1 MTEHGA
7 GDGDADR
14 HVLTLFA
21 DAVPEIAAG
30 TVTIRAL
37 ARVAGSRTKI
47 AVSSEDPTVDPV
59 EACVGPEAQRVRRV
73 VEALGGERIDIVP
86 WSSAPERMIRY
97 ALAPMSIASIQLD
110 PSSQHARVLV
120 PSEQL
125 SKLGKDGCDLASRL
139 SGWALQIEAV
149 PPAA

>member
-1 MTEHGA
+1 MIAHVA
-7 GDGDADR
+7 GDGDEHR
-14 HVLTLFA
+14 HVLALFA

-30 TVTIRAL
+30 IVTIRAL

-47 AVSSEDPTVDPV
+47 AVSSADPSVDPV

-73 VEALGGERIDIVP
+73 VDALGGERIDIVP
-86 WSSAPERMIRY
+86 WSSAPERMIRL
-97 ALAPMSIASIQLD
+97 ALAPVSVASIQLD
-110 PSSQHARVLV
+110 RSSQHARVLV
-120 PSEQL
+120 PGEQL
-125 SKLGKDGCDLASRL
+125 SRLGADGCALASCL